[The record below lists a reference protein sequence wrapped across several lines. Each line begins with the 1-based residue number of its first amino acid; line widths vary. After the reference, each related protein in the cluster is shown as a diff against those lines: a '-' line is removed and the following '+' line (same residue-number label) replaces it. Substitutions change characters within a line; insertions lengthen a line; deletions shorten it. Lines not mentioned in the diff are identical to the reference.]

1 MAASYTPSRR
11 PPLPREGT
19 GSSPPLPN
27 GLHRA
32 TLDTAISEPRTA
44 PWVRT
49 ASSAYR
55 EQVGEYRHCPPSHPE
70 SVSRYTA
77 MAPKKRVRTGAPAI
91 QSTCRSDLTGAA
103 PHARATR
110 SSPRS
115 DPGFGRPGWPL
126 EPPGRCRVL
135 PSLAAPPHGAP
146 PEGPAS
152 LGSAPLRHRPSCRRP
167 ARTLPSRARQ
177 TVPSAFRGPS
187 GRPGRPAAPRRF
199 ARRRSAGDGQT
210 APALPT
216 ASRQDRPACPRPHP
230 VAEAVPLRP
239 SSGVRLIGALS
250 FGHRGIPR
258 ARNRRPAPR
267 RPKGKYT
274 ETSQGEG
281 VDNRKCVKTPPIAPS
296 VENPGAIVRPALPRG
311 EGAPGD
317 PPP

>member
-1 MAASYTPSRR
+1 MAASYMRRRGSRLSR
-11 PPLPREGT
+11 DGT
-19 GSSPPLPN
+19 GSSPPLPK
-27 GLHRA
+27 GLHLN
-32 TLDTAISEPRTA
+32 TLDAAISEPRTA

-70 SVSRYTA
+70 SVSRYTVI
-77 MAPKKRVRTGAPAI
+77 APRRRARTGAPAN
-91 QSTCRSDLTGAA
+91 QSRSRTGFTGAA

-126 EPPGRCRVL
+126 ELPGRCRVL

-152 LGSAPLRHRPSCRRP
+152 LGSAPPRHRPSCRRP

-177 TVPSAFRGPS
+177 TVPSAFREPG

-199 ARRRSAGDGQT
+199 ARRPSAGDGQT

-216 ASRQDRPACPRPHP
+216 ASRQDRPARPRPHP
-230 VAEAVPLRP
+230 VAKAVPLRP
-239 SSGVRLIGALS
+239 SPGVRLIGPLS

-258 ARNRRPAPR
+258 ARNRRPASR
-267 RPKGKYT
+267 RPRGKYT
-274 ETSQGEG
+274 ETSQGER
-281 VDNRKCVKTPPIAPS
+281 VDKRKSVKTPSIAPT

-311 EGAPGD
+311 EGAPGN